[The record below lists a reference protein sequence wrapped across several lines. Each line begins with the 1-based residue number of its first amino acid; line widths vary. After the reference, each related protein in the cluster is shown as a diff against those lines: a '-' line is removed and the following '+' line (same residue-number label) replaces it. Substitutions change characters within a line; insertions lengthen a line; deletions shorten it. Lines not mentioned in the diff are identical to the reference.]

1 MPTEITSWPGWRR
14 NEEEDEEE
22 EEEKT
27 PLIKANNPH
36 LACEEYILIIAERSL
51 EVKLKTIWT
60 DERHRQEEAQAWRK
74 SERRR

>member
-1 MPTEITSWPGWRR
+1 M
-14 NEEEDEEE
+14 EEEDEEEEE

-36 LACEEYILIIAERSL
+36 LAGEEYILIIAEGSL
-51 EVKLKTIWT
+51 EGKLKTIWA
-60 DERHRQEEAQAWRK
+60 DEQHSQEEAQAWRS